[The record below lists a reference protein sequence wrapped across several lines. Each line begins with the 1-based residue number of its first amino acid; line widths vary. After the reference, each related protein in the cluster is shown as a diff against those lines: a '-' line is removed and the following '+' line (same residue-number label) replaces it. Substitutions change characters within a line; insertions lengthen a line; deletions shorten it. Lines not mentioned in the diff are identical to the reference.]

1 MASTVD
7 ESGESSRAAAE
18 VTRTLAALSA
28 AWRERRYDDL
38 ADFLAEDMVFALPG
52 FSGRLEGASAVVA
65 SYREFM
71 ERATLTA
78 YEESPLAVDVW
89 GETAVASFRWEM
101 AWLAGGVPN
110 RETGHDVFVL
120 RRTAPEAPW
129 RAVWR
134 TMTFEPPA
142 EQPRA
147 PAA

>member
-1 MASTVD
+1 MAPTIDDVD
-7 ESGESSRAAAE
+7 SPGIATE
-18 VTRTLAALSA
+18 VARTLTALNA
-28 AWRERRYDDL
+28 AWRERRYDEL
-38 ADFLAEDMVFALPG
+38 ATFLAEDMVFALPG
-52 FSGRLEGASAVVA
+52 FSGRLDGAAAVVA

-78 YEESPLAVDVW
+78 YDESAPAVDVW

-110 RETGHDVFVL
+110 RATGHDIFVF
-120 RRTAPEAPW
+120 RRAGVGGPW

-134 TMTFEPPA
+134 TMTFESPA
-142 EQPRA
+142 EKAGA

>member
-1 MASTVD
+1 MTSTVD
-7 ESGESSRAAAE
+7 DGKSSRAAAE
-18 VTRTLAALSA
+18 VARTLAALSA

-38 ADFLAEDMVFALPG
+38 RDVLAEDMVFALPG
-52 FSGRLEGASAVVA
+52 FGGRLEGASAVVA

-78 YEESPLAVDVW
+78 YEESPPTVDVW

-110 RETGHDVFVL
+110 RGAGHDVFIF
-120 RRTAPEAPW
+120 RRAGPGAPW

-134 TMTFEPPA
+134 TMSFEPP

-147 PAA
+147 PAT